1 MCTTYRLEIHAL
13 TDCADHDVTIASQI
27 ANKRQD
33 PYSSTL
39 FWLRCKPK
47 LFLNY
52 SYVPPIPPCALEGPS
67 RHVFVFVYFFSFPHK
82 SSFIENMK
90 FARHEETFTCNN
102 VLYASS
108 LQWFLS
114 MIAMH
119 NTKKSNSYHLNIV
132 AVGLFFFFH
141 VQRNPFTLRL
151 SFRLT

>member
-13 TDCADHDVTIASQI
+13 TDCADHDVTIASQV

-39 FWLRCKPK
+39 
-47 LFLNY
+47 
-52 SYVPPIPPCALEGPS
+52 SPIPPCALEGPG

-108 LQWFLS
+108 LQWFL
-114 MIAMH
+114 
-119 NTKKSNSYHLNIV
+119 
-132 AVGLFFFFH
+132 
-141 VQRNPFTLRL
+141 
-151 SFRLT
+151 